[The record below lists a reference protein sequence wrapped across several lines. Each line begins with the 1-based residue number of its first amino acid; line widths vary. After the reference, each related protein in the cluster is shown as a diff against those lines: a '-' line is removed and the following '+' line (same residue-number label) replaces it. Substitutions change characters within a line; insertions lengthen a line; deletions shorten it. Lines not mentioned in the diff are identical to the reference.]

1 MMMMMTVHCSE
12 KQNFWFPVQSAD
24 KKGEFARPSPTRN
37 SDDDDGGLA
46 GGAGGRHGLLE
57 LVVIVVYIT

>member
-12 KQNFWFPVQSAD
+12 KQNFWFPVLSAD
-24 KKGEFARPSPTRN
+24 KKGEFARPSSTRN

-46 GGAGGRHGLLE
+46 GGVGGRHGLW
-57 LVVIVVYIT
+57 TT